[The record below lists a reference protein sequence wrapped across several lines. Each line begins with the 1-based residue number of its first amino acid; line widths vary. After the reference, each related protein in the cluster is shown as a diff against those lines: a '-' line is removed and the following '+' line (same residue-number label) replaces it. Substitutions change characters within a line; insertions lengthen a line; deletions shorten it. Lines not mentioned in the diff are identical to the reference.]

1 MLIMKKRVV
10 FCDFDG
16 TITSEETFVAM
27 LKHFAPELYAEV
39 MPDIYALRVTLREG
53 VRRILESIPAECY
66 PEIIEFSRSKVIRPG
81 LVEFLDFLESKGVPF
96 VVVSGG
102 VRVMVETVLGDLK
115 ERVRAIYAV
124 DIAPDGGYLKVDS
137 AFEGDTELMSKVDVM
152 NLYPG
157 DETIAIGD
165 SVTDLNMAMAAS
177 VVFARDRLAKY
188 LDDREKSYIPWHDF
202 FDVLNYL
209 SERWQ

>member
-1 MLIMKKRVV
+1 MRIMKKRVV

-16 TITSEETFVAM
+16 TITSSETFVAM
-27 LKHFAPELYAEV
+27 LNHFAPELSAQV

-53 VRRILESIPAECY
+53 VRQMLESIPAECY
-66 PEIIEFSRSKVIRPG
+66 PKIIEFSRSQVIRPG
-81 LVEFLDFLESKGVPF
+81 LVELWDFLETKGVPF

-102 VRVMVETVLGDLK
+102 LRVMVETVLGELTR
-115 ERVRAIYAV
+115 RVSAIYAV

-137 AFEGDTELMSKVDVM
+137 AFESDTELMSKVDVM
-152 NLYPG
+152 ALYHG
-157 DETIAIGD
+157 AETIAIGD

-188 LDDREKSYIPWHDF
+188 LDDRQKSYIPWHDF
-202 FDVLNYL
+202 FDVLNHL
-209 SERWQ
+209 SQRWQ